1 MAGFQQAR
9 IDESD
14 KPLRARHPLAGC
26 DQQTLIHLQHGWG
39 MTEPQIFGPRL
50 GSDAICLRADL
61 TTGSALANLR
71 ALLVSGASMLAMLA
85 DNSAESDPAKHV
97 ANAVKESLR
106 EGLGMLGVVE
116 RALDAIPDAKHART

>member
-1 MAGFQQAR
+1 MASFQQAR

-14 KPLRARHPLAGC
+14 KPLRLRHPLAGC
-26 DQQTLIHLQHGWG
+26 DQQTLISLQHGWG

-71 ALLVSGASMLAMLA
+71 ALLVSGASMLSMLA

-116 RALDAIPDAKHART
+116 RAVDEDLRKVVS

>member
-1 MAGFQQAR
+1 MASFQQAR

-50 GSDAICLRADL
+50 GSHAICLRADL
-61 TTGSALANLR
+61 TTGSALAIRLQSPQVW
-71 ALLVSGASMLAMLA
+71 VSS
-85 DNSAESDPAKHV
+85 S
-97 ANAVKESLR
+97 R
-106 EGLGMLGVVE
+106 
-116 RALDAIPDAKHART
+116 

>member
-1 MAGFQQAR
+1 MASFQQAR

-14 KPLRARHPLAGC
+14 KPMRQRHPLAGC
-26 DQQTLIHLQHGWG
+26 DQQTLIQLQHGWG

-71 ALLVSGASMLAMLA
+71 ALLMNGASMLSMLA

-116 RALDAIPDAKHART
+116 RAVDEDRRKVAS

>member
-1 MAGFQQAR
+1 MGSFQQAR

-14 KPLRARHPLAGC
+14 KPMRQRLPLAGC
-26 DQQTLIHLQHGWG
+26 DQQTLIHLQHDWG

-61 TTGSALANLR
+61 TMGSALANLR
-71 ALLVSGASMLAMLA
+71 ALLVSGASMLSMLS
-85 DNSAESDPAKHV
+85 DNCAEGDPAKHV

-116 RALDAIPDAKHART
+116 RAVDEDRRKVAS

>member
-1 MAGFQQAR
+1 MGSFQQAR
-9 IDESD
+9 VDESNM
-14 KPLRARHPLAGC
+14 PLRARHPLAGC
-26 DQQTLIHLQHGWG
+26 DQQTLIHLQHDWG
-39 MTEPQIFGPRL
+39 MTEPQIFGPRI

-71 ALLVSGASMLAMLA
+71 ATLVSGASMLAMLA
-85 DNSAESDPAKHV
+85 DNSAEGDPAKHV

-116 RALDAIPDAKHART
+116 RAVDEDRRRAGA

>member
-1 MAGFQQAR
+1 MGSFQQAR

-14 KPLRARHPLAGC
+14 KPLRSRHPLAGC
-26 DQQTLIHLQHGWG
+26 DQQTLIHLQHDWG

-61 TTGSALANLR
+61 TMGSALANLR
-71 ALLVSGASMLAMLA
+71 ALLVSGASMLSMLS
-85 DNSAESDPAKHV
+85 DNCAEGDPAKHV

-116 RALDAIPDAKHART
+116 RAVDEDRRKVAS

>member
-1 MAGFQQAR
+1 MGSFQQAR
-9 IDESD
+9 SDESD
-14 KPLRARHPLAGC
+14 KPLRSRHPLAGC
-26 DQQTLIHLQHGWG
+26 DQQTLIHLQHDWG

-61 TTGSALANLR
+61 TMGSALANLR
-71 ALLVSGASMLAMLA
+71 ALLVSGASMLSMLS
-85 DNSAESDPAKHV
+85 DNCAEGDPAKHV

-116 RALDAIPDAKHART
+116 RAVDEDRRKVAS

>member
-1 MAGFQQAR
+1 MGSFQQAR
-9 IDESD
+9 VDESNM
-14 KPLRARHPLAGC
+14 PLRARHPLAGC
-26 DQQTLIHLQHGWG
+26 DQQTLIHLQHDWG
-39 MTEPQIFGPRL
+39 MTEPQIFGPRI

-71 ALLVSGASMLAMLA
+71 ATLVSGASMLVMLA
-85 DNSAESDPAKHV
+85 DNSAEGDPAKHV

-116 RALDAIPDAKHART
+116 RAVDEDRRRAGA

>member
-1 MAGFQQAR
+1 MGNFQQTR
-9 IDESD
+9 IDESNM
-14 KPLRARHPLAGC
+14 PLRARHPLAGC
-26 DQQTLIHLQHGWG
+26 DQQTLIHLQHDWG

-71 ALLVSGASMLAMLA
+71 AMLVSSASMLAMLA
-85 DNSAESDPAKHV
+85 DNCVEGDPTKHV

-116 RALDAIPDAKHART
+116 RAVDEDRRRVA

>member
-1 MAGFQQAR
+1 MGSFQHAR

-14 KPLRARHPLAGC
+14 KPLRSRHPLAGC
-26 DQQTLIHLQHGWG
+26 DQQTLIHLQHDWG

-61 TTGSALANLR
+61 TMGSALANLR
-71 ALLVSGASMLAMLA
+71 ALLVSGASMLSLLA
-85 DNSAESDPAKHV
+85 DNSAEDDPAKHL

-116 RALDAIPDAKHART
+116 RAVDNDR

>member
-1 MAGFQQAR
+1 MTSKQRDAIDFIGVSLPEGWQADLGFM
-9 IDESD
+9 IS
-14 KPLRARHPLAGC
+14 
-26 DQQTLIHLQHGWG
+26 LQHGWS

-71 ALLVSGASMLAMLA
+71 ALLVSSASMLSMLA
-85 DNSAESDPAKHV
+85 DNSAECDPTKHV
-97 ANAVKESLR
+97 ASAVKESLR

-116 RALDAIPDAKHART
+116 RAVDEDPRKVVT

>member
-1 MAGFQQAR
+1 MGSFQQAR

-14 KPLRARHPLAGC
+14 KPLRSRHPLAGC
-26 DQQTLIHLQHGWG
+26 DQQTLIHLQHDWG

-61 TTGSALANLR
+61 TMGSALANLR
-71 ALLVSGASMLAMLA
+71 ALLVSGASMLAMLS
-85 DNSAESDPAKHV
+85 DNCAESDPAKHV

-116 RALDAIPDAKHART
+116 RAVDDDRRKVVA